1 MSLLVPVGLLALIA
15 LPIIIVLHMRH
26 TKPRLLQ
33 VPTLRFWLAAEPEP
47 VQDMRF
53 RRPPLTVPLLLQ
65 LLLAAVVA
73 LALAQPVTS
82 RALEALGLSGRTG
95 PVHLI
100 LLLDGST
107 SMLATDAGGA
117 GTRFD
122 VARTSARDRLDTL
135 REGDVATLL
144 MMGTRLTTQGAT
156 DDASLTLL
164 KQRLETALPAGGRA
178 DLNAALNLAHSLLL
192 PDRDNQ
198 IVLLS
203 DGALSVDAAVA
214 GATGAP
220 ISLVDV
226 SRQGDSPNVA
236 VVDLTARSVPG
247 NPDLFELYARV
258 MSFAPEEL
266 TIPVSL
272 TSGGIEL
279 DRPSITIPPNGGT
292 VELIWPLPDGAA
304 EATVDLLHDDA
315 LMADNQASVLLS
327 QETASEL
334 GLSILLV
341 SDAPDALYRVLTALP
356 GARVTTTATAS
367 FAAATTNR
375 GYDLVVFERFAP
387 SGQQLEGLATPL
399 LLVGPPPG
407 ELFPADGVI
416 LEPHLTQFRASDPL
430 LAGVDLAG
438 VTFGEMARYTPGTEA
453 TTVAGTGEGPLIFRT
468 TLADSPAV
476 VLGFDLA
483 RSNLSRR
490 VAFPILIANAVSEL
504 APSPLP
510 SAIALGDP
518 LRYRPRAEAATV
530 EITSPTDVTV
540 SLAVAADSSDPGG
553 HVMSFANTGQP
564 GHYQIAEL
572 DETGAAIGSGQFIVN
587 AGHSRESDL
596 RPNADLADS
605 LALAEASG
613 STSQGPS
620 RLADLWPFLVALAL
634 ALLVLEWTVGLL
646 PRWRPAVYH
655 TPAARQ

>member
-1 MSLLVPVGLLALIA
+1 
-15 LPIIIVLHMRH
+15 
-26 TKPRLLQ
+26 
-33 VPTLRFWLAAEPEP
+33 
-47 VQDMRF
+47 
-53 RRPPLTVPLLLQ
+53 
-65 LLLAAVVA
+65 VVA

-82 RALEALGLSGRTG
+82 RALDALGLSGRTG

-107 SMLATDAGGA
+107 SMLAADADGA

-122 VARTSARDRLDTL
+122 VARATARERVDTL

-144 MMGTRLTTQGAT
+144 MMGTRLSTQGAT

-164 KQRLETALPAGGRA
+164 KQRLDTATPAGGRA

-203 DGALSVDAAVA
+203 DGALSVDATVA
-214 GATGAP
+214 EATGAP
-220 ISLVDV
+220 ITLVDV
-226 SRQGDSPNVA
+226 TREAESPNVA
-236 VVDLTARSVPG
+236 VVDLAARSVPG

-272 TSGGIEL
+272 TSGGLEL
-279 DRPSITIPPNGGT
+279 DRPSITIPPDGGT
-292 VELIWPLPDGAA
+292 VELVWPLPDGAA
-304 EATVDLLHDDA
+304 EATVNVLHEDA

-327 QETASEL
+327 QGTASEL

-356 GARVTTTATAS
+356 GARVTTAATGN
-367 FAAATTNR
+367 FAAATANH
-375 GYDLVVFERFAP
+375 GYDLIVFERFAP
-387 SGQQLEGLATPL
+387 TVDQVDGLATPL
-399 LLVGPPPG
+399 LLVGPAPG
-407 ELFPADGVI
+407 ELVSADGVI
-416 LEPHLTQFRASDPL
+416 LEPRLTQFRASDPL

-438 VTFGEMARYTPGTEA
+438 VTFGEVARYTPGAEA
-453 TTVAGTGEGPLIFRT
+453 TTVVGTDEGPLIFRT

-530 EITSPTDVTV
+530 EITSPGDVTV
-540 SLAVAADSSDPGG
+540 ALAIAADSSDPGG
-553 HVMSFANTGQP
+553 HVISFANTGQP
-564 GHYQIAEL
+564 GRYQIAEL
-572 DETGAAIGSGQFIVN
+572 DTTGAAIGSGQFIVN

-596 RPNADLADS
+596 RPNGDLAGS

-613 STSQGPS
+613 STSQGQS
-620 RLADLWPFLVALAL
+620 RLADLWPFLAALAL
-634 ALLVLEWTVGLL
+634 VLLVLEWSVGLL